1 MAFDGR
7 THRLGDD
14 QTDARAI
21 GHLAA
26 TPAPD
31 VNNNVGLRGA
41 HPVLHRCVKLSRPP
55 HAVACGKHRQRTR
68 RCDQADNARRP
79 LRRRLDTI
87 ERPAR
92 VRIRRRKPCTRARRR
107 LFGWKVRLPLATAFS
122 SFVSSSKHLSRPT
135 TSPVRRSGVVLLL
148 AGAVPKTRHFGSQ
161 PYRRLSGDCL
171 RVLTSLLRVKPGLSQ
186 WCRPNIVQTLVVG
199 KTNPRG
205 RRCNRNKPQKNHF
218 EWNRTVGS
226 RTENC

>member
-1 MAFDGR
+1 MSGCTVRIPYFTVASNSFD
-7 THRLGDD
+7 RLMRL
-14 QTDARAI
+14 RAEST
-21 GHLAA
+21 ANE
-26 TPAPD
+26 PD
-31 VNNNVGLRGA
+31 VTIRQITLAGLCGADWTRPNVQRGSA
-41 HPVLHRCVKLSRPP
+41 SVDGS
-55 HAVACGKHRQRTR
+55 
-68 RCDQADNARRP
+68 
-79 LRRRLDTI
+79 
-87 ERPAR
+87 
-92 VRIRRRKPCTRARRR
+92 RARGLGAGYSAGRSACPWPR
-107 LFGWKVRLPLATAFS
+107 HSPRCIEL
-122 SFVSSSKHLSRPT
+122 KHLSRPT

-186 WCRPNIVQTLVVG
+186 WCRPNIVQTFVVG